1 MWLGVSRRVPEP
13 RTSWSRAKLRTST
26 SRCATSRAAM
36 AAIAVAGA
44 LSAWPGAGAGAQSP
58 RSEARSTARVSGV
71 VYDSIAGGPI
81 ADVLVHFV
89 GASDDIS
96 GRDFSART
104 DADGRYVIESLPA
117 GRYIA
122 GFFHAAVDTL
132 GIETPPRTVE
142 VREGEQRV
150 PLATPSMATLLG
162 SICPP
167 QQRSDSTGALIGH
180 VLSADVELAITDA
193 TVLVE
198 WSEMVIDAQGF
209 RTRDVRIPG
218 GTTGPGWF
226 AICNLPTDI
235 ALYARAVHGTDSSG
249 TIEVEVPPGGLR
261 HLTIQVG
268 SATGIATSPEITA
281 VTGVRRF
288 YGAARLT
295 GTVLDIQ
302 GNPVSGAS
310 VRAWGTDREALTNDR
325 GVFVLDSLPAGT
337 RTVEARALGWT
348 PVRATAHL
356 ADARVTDVDFA
367 FRERAVVMPTVT
379 SRAQLVY
386 ARKLIEFERRRRAGF
401 GTFLTPAFLESR
413 PNVKLGELLRELPSV
428 RIVNTDVSANPT
440 RTVLMPMQGGAGTV
454 NCVPTLWVD
463 GVRDPSQDFELL
475 RSDNLAGI
483 EIYTRAFDRPAQFTD
498 SSKCGAIV
506 VWLRP
511 PPSAPPKAA
520 RPPK

>member
-1 MWLGVSRRVPEP
+1 MWLGVSRRVSLL
-13 RTSWSRAKLRTST
+13 RSRSARSGS
-26 SRCATSRAAM
+26 SRPAAAL
-36 AAIAVAGA
+36 AAALI
-44 LSAWPGAGAGAQSP
+44 LSAWAAVDAGAQAP
-58 RSEARSTARVSGV
+58 RSEGRGTARVSGV
-71 VYDSIAGGPI
+71 VYDSIAGSPI

-89 GASDDIS
+89 GTSDDIA

-104 DADGRYVIESLPA
+104 DGEGRYVIESLPA
-117 GRYIA
+117 GRYVA

-132 GIETPPRTVE
+132 GIDAPPRTVE
-142 VREGEQRV
+142 VREGDQRI
-150 PLATPSMATLLG
+150 PLATPSMATLVG

-167 QQRSDSTGALIGH
+167 EQRSDSTGALIGH
-180 VLSADVELAITDA
+180 VLSSDVELALTDA
-193 TVLVE
+193 TVVVE

-235 ALYARAVHGTDSSG
+235 ALYARAVHGADSSG
-249 TIEVEVPPGGLR
+249 TLEVEVPPGGLR

-268 SATGIATSPEITA
+268 SARGVAAAPEITA

-295 GTVLDIQ
+295 GTVLDIE

-356 ADARVTDVDFA
+356 ADARVTGVDFA
-367 FRERAVVMPTVT
+367 FRERAVVLPTVT

-401 GTFLTPAFLESR
+401 GTFLTPAYLESR

-475 RSDNLAGI
+475 RSDNLAGV

-511 PPSAPPKAA
+511 PPSRPPRTA
-520 RPPK
+520 RPPE